1 MRVRFQA
8 DADLDARVVRG
19 LRRRAPEIDIRTS
32 TDAGLKGLDDSE
44 VLRIAAQNGRL
55 LVSQDRRTMPQHF
68 QRFVTKATSPGVVL
82 IRGGVS
88 IGAAIEELT
97 LIWSAT
103 EAEEWTNRLVWIPL

>member
-1 MRVRFQA
+1 
-8 DADLDARVVRG
+8 
-19 LRRRAPEIDIRTS
+19 
-32 TDAGLKGLDDSE
+32 
-44 VLRIAAQNGRL
+44 
-55 LVSQDRRTMPQHF
+55 MPQHF